1 MAEVIEFPSQRTQ
14 GLAFLDQQIREL
26 LGNRGAD
33 DELIDFAATTV
44 KRVYERSVAAEDY
57 SFQVSLPEGVS
68 TEAAEAL
75 RQSISQGVERI
86 RSENHAVVIRLIAE
100 LVMAEVRM
108 FQASRDS
115 E

>member
-1 MAEVIEFPSQRTQ
+1 MANVIEFPSQRAQ

-26 LGNRGAD
+26 LSARGAD

-44 KRVYERSVAAEDY
+44 KQVYERSVAAEDY

-68 TEAAEAL
+68 GDDAEAL
-75 RQSISQGVERI
+75 RQSIFEGVEKI
-86 RSENHAVVIRLIAE
+86 RNENHAVVVRLIAE

-108 FQASRDS
+108 FQARRDS
-115 E
+115 